1 MQEKNDQ
8 QPPKTEQQPQPER
21 KPNEH
26 AGFHFS
32 SALKITDPDT
42 GEVLVQMR
50 AD

>member
-1 MQEKNDQ
+1 MLEQVKPEENAE
-8 QPPKTEQQPQPER
+8 QPVQPER
-21 KPNEH
+21 KPNEQ

-50 AD
+50 VD